1 MRAVLVVLL
10 VLWAFTGCTQYQEP
24 SAPQAPSHSRR
35 ITVAYTTQPQ
45 STLIHVAVE
54 KGFFAEQGLQ
64 VQSQLHTFGKA
75 SLQSLLNHQADI
87 ATVAETPIMFSV
99 LKGEQIAVIATVEAS
114 TRNNGVVARRD
125 AGIRSAT
132 DLKGKRI
139 GYTPGTTSDFFLDSM
154 LTSAGLTRAEITPV
168 ALKPEEM
175 QGAIVTRT
183 VDAVSTWNFP
193 LVQIQH
199 VLGSNALLIYDQEVY
214 TETYNVATQQ
224 GFLQAQPETVKRFL
238 RALLKAEAY
247 TARNRDEVQRLMS
260 DATRTDMDLVREVW
274 DAFSYQVVLDQTILL
289 TLEDET
295 RWAMRNRL
303 TDQTA
308 MPDYRKHIHTGSL
321 RSLKPDAVKL
331 NW

>member
-1 MRAVLVVLL
+1 MV
-10 VLWAFTGCTQYQEP
+10 
-24 SAPQAPSHSRR
+24 S
-35 ITVAYTTQPQ
+35 TTQPQ
-45 STLIHVAVE
+45 SPLIHVAVD
-54 KGFFAEQGLQ
+54 KGSFAEEGLQ
-64 VQSQLHTFGKA
+64 VQSQLHTFGKT

-87 ATVAETPIMFSV
+87 ATV
-99 LKGEQIAVIATVEAS
+99 GAS

-125 AGIRSAT
+125 AGILRASG
-132 DLKGKRI
+132 LKGKRI

-154 LTSAGLTRAEITPV
+154 LTSAGLTRAEVTPV

-175 QGAIVTRT
+175 QGAIVART

-193 LVQIQH
+193 LAQVQH

-224 GFLQAQPETVKRFL
+224 GFLQAQPETIKRFL
-238 RALLKAEAY
+238 RALLKAETY

-274 DAFSYQVVLDQTILL
+274 DVFSYHVVLDPTILL

-295 RWAMRNRL
+295 RWAMRNKL

-308 MPDYRKHIHTGSL
+308 MPDYRKYIHTGSL